1 MNVNIF
7 KNSYFN
13 QNWGKKV
20 YAKKKK
26 KKESLAYNVYRK
38 AQNPDRFLHSI
49 SKSSILAL
57 YLHTN
62 NYSKQG
68 FINFRS
74 VF

>member
-20 YAKKKK
+20 YAQKKKKK

-38 AQNPDRFLHSI
+38 IQTDFY
-49 SKSSILAL
+49 ILFPS
-57 YLHTN
+57 HQ
-62 NYSKQG
+62 S
-68 FINFRS
+68 
-74 VF
+74 